1 MDSPVAYIEHHKGG
15 DNLVWDDPG
24 WNRTP
29 LYAAPQG
36 KPESSVNSGDESGPP
51 AESASPCVV
60 ESQWIPVNT
69 PPTERGWYGILD
81 AQDEPRA
88 AMYLPKQGW
97 IHQAVAPLKAW
108 CRFPSLPERNGE
120 DGK

>member
-51 AESASPCVV
+51 AESAFPCVV
-60 ESQWIPVNT
+60 VPRKLL
-69 PPTERGWYGILD
+69 ERISHWTD
-81 AQDEPRA
+81 AAIDEVDTDVIRGELRA
-88 AMYLPKQGW
+88 VEIECTRL
-97 IHQAVAPLKAW
+97 L
-108 CRFPSLPERNGE
+108 RTPER
-120 DGK
+120 